1 MKKLIVAA
9 VMCLGTAAFAQ
20 SATGTP
26 SNPAPSAPSDRQL
39 KGPSTGVEAQE
50 VGPAIGN
57 TAKKVVGADTD
68 KDKAAKA
75 AGTGAWK
82 MKDAYS
88 LSGTVTSP
96 DGDDVTIARTGDL
109 PAVKLDVRDQTVVT
123 LDGKTVKASELPE
136 GASVRAK
143 FQLEGDDSVALEL
156 KATSPKGAMKK

>member
-20 SATGTP
+20 SPTGTP
-26 SNPAPSAPSDRQL
+26 SNPAPSAPSTGQMN
-39 KGPSTGVEAQE
+39 GPTTGVEAQE
-50 VGPAIGN
+50 VGPAISN
-57 TAKKVVGADTD
+57 TAKKVVGAD
-68 KDKAAKA
+68 KDKA

-88 LSGTVTSP
+88 LSGTVSGQ
-96 DGDDVTIARTGDL
+96 DDDDVTIARTGDL

-123 LDGKTVKASELPE
+123 LDGKTVKANELPE

-156 KATSPKGAMKK
+156 KATSPKGAVKK

>member
-9 VMCLGTAAFAQ
+9 AMCLGTAAFAQ

-26 SNPAPSAPSDRQL
+26 SNPAPGAPSSQQI
-39 KGPSTGVEAQE
+39 KGPTTGVEAQE
-50 VGPAIGN
+50 VGPAIGD
-57 TAKKVVGADTD
+57 TAKKVVGAD
-68 KDKAAKA
+68 KDKSAKEA
-75 AGTGAWK
+75 GAWK

-88 LSGTVTSP
+88 LSGTVKSP

-109 PAVKLDVRDQTVVT
+109 PAVELDVRDQTVVT

-143 FQLEGDDSVALEL
+143 FQLDGDDTVALEL
-156 KATSPKGAMKK
+156 KATSPKGAVKK